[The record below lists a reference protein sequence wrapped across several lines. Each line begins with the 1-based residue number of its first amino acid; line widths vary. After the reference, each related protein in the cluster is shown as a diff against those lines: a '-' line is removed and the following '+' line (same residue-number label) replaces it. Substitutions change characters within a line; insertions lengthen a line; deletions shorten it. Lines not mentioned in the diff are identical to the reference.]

1 VKDILKGK
9 GKIFKQGLRQ
19 ILLPPQVAEVLALAL
34 ISAVVHNPLL

>member
-9 GKIFKQGLRQ
+9 GKTFKQGLRQ

-34 ISAVVHNPLL
+34 ISAVVHNPFL